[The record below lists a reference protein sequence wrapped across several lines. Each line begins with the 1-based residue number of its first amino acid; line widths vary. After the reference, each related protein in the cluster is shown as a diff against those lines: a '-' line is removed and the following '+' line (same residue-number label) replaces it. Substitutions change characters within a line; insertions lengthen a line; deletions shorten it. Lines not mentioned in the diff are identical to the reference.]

1 MRIRNLSWL
10 AASLTLD
17 FALLAFPVAVHADT
31 YQFFNIGDVTGHQ
44 DPPCSGFGEC
54 IVHGDTYQFFGVG
67 DLQIEHFYGL
77 ATDGTVVLQDEHGLY
92 ETVVFGHVT
101 ALEPTPPS
109 LIYDN
114 GTPCTPT
121 DLPPGICN
129 NGREVFQNNGGLYIG
144 PDPVNDLIAP
154 FQFRPPFAINSSGD
168 IVFIYGEESIR
179 EAYDVTGHVPEPSTL
194 VLLATG
200 VLGAAGALRRRF
212 VAGGGN
218 GGIAISWRSQTNCTK
233 NGGFDQLRLGLPG
246 AIPKLAEI
254 ATSPETLWWSSPGQS
269 PGTQGYWSSLR
280 FSDEE
285 TV

>member
-17 FALLAFPVAVHADT
+17 FALFAFPVAVHADT
-31 YQFFNIGDVTGHQ
+31 YQFFGIGDAAGQQ
-44 DPPCSGFGEC
+44 DPLCSGFGEC
-54 IVHGDTYQFFGVG
+54 IVHGDTYQFFGIG
-67 DLQIEHFYGL
+67 DLQIERFYGL
-77 ATDGTVVLQDEHGLY
+77 ATDGTVVLQDQHGFY

-121 DLPPGICN
+121 DLPPGMTLFGEGICN
-129 NGREVFQNNGGLYIG
+129 NGREVFLAGTNTTGLTGLYRG
-144 PDPVNDLIAP
+144 PDAVNDLIAP
-154 FQFRPPFAINSSGD
+154 FQLRSPLATNSSGD
-168 IVFIYGEESIR
+168 IVFFYGQDSIR
-179 EAYDVTGHVPEPSTL
+179 EAYDVTGHIPEPSTL

-218 GGIAISWRSQTNCTK
+218 G
-233 NGGFDQLRLGLPG
+233 
-246 AIPKLAEI
+246 
-254 ATSPETLWWSSPGQS
+254 
-269 PGTQGYWSSLR
+269 
-280 FSDEE
+280 
-285 TV
+285 

>member
-17 FALLAFPVAVHADT
+17 FALFAFPVAVHADT
-31 YQFFNIGDVTGHQ
+31 YQFFGIGDAADQGHL
-44 DPPCSGFGEC
+44 CSGIGDC
-54 IVHGDTYQFFGVG
+54 IVHGDTYQIFGIG
-67 DLQIEHFYGL
+67 DLQFEHFYGL
-77 ATDGTVVLQDEHGLY
+77 ATDGTVVLRFQDSY
-92 ETVVFGHVT
+92 ETVVFGKVT

-121 DLPPGICN
+121 DLPPGMTLVGEGICN
-129 NGREVFQNNGGLYIG
+129 NGREVFQTNTFGLYRG
-144 PDPVNDLIAP
+144 PDAVNDLIAP
-154 FQFRPPFAINSSGD
+154 NVSGGSTPFAMNSSGD
-168 IVFIYGEESIR
+168 IVFHFGQDGIS

-218 GGIAISWRSQTNCTK
+218 G
-233 NGGFDQLRLGLPG
+233 
-246 AIPKLAEI
+246 
-254 ATSPETLWWSSPGQS
+254 
-269 PGTQGYWSSLR
+269 
-280 FSDEE
+280 
-285 TV
+285 

>member
-1 MRIRNLSWL
+1 MRIRILSWL

-17 FALLAFPVAVHADT
+17 FALFAFPLAVHADT
-31 YQFFNIGDVTGHQ
+31 YQFFGIGDAAGQQGHL
-44 DPPCSGFGEC
+44 CSGEGQC
-54 IVHGDTYQFFGVG
+54 IVHGDTYQFFGIG
-67 DLQIEHFYGL
+67 DLQIERFYGL
-77 ATDGTVVLQDEHGLY
+77 ATDGTVVLQDQHGFY

-114 GTPCTPT
+114 GTPCMT
-121 DLPPGICN
+121 LVGEGICN
-129 NGREVFQNNGGLYIG
+129 NGREVFQTNGGLYIG
-144 PDPVNDLIAP
+144 PDAVNDLIAP

-218 GGIAISWRSQTNCTK
+218 G
-233 NGGFDQLRLGLPG
+233 
-246 AIPKLAEI
+246 
-254 ATSPETLWWSSPGQS
+254 
-269 PGTQGYWSSLR
+269 
-280 FSDEE
+280 
-285 TV
+285 